1 MDIEHYGP
9 HLKMGDKLGARH
21 YRGSM
26 VVSFTL
32 NPIKVLNRSVLWD
45 FFFLKR
51 IPNKGKILSQFYTW
65 EFFPKCSKMAITCAL
80 YIF

>member
-9 HLKMGDKLGARH
+9 HLKMGDKLGAHH

-32 NPIKVLNRSVLWD
+32 NPIKIRCL
-45 FFFLKR
+45 
-51 IPNKGKILSQFYTW
+51 
-65 EFFPKCSKMAITCAL
+65 L
-80 YIF
+80 YLCLIV